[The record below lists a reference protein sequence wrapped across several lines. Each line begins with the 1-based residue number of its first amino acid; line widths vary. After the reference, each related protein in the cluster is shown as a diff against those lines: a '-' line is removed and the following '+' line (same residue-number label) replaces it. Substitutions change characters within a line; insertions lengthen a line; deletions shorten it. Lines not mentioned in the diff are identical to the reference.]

1 MLCTWT
7 KPMYYSI
14 VRGSWPNLDV
24 RNDIE
29 RIKSIIFMPSL
40 LSILINEIHSR
51 ESLNKQPF

>member
-1 MLCTWT
+1 
-7 KPMYYSI
+7 MYYSI